1 VTVKRLR
8 ERQAEAT
15 RELLVSIARERF
27 TDQGYAATSIED
39 IVQRAGVAKGALYH
53 HFSGKDALFRAVY
66 EAVQAEAVS
75 AVMAAALG
83 AQEPWAGVRAGLS
96 AFLDACLEPAFRR
109 IVVLESVSVLQHEV
123 REGGIEHVELPMLR
137 IVLTPLTTSDVLPG
151 VAVDPLAHVALG
163 GLYGA
168 ALFIA
173 RSPDPKAARAEVDV
187 VLDTLIGGLR
197 TSAAAGSGSGSEQI
211 DR

>member
-1 VTVKRLR
+1 VGVKRLR
-8 ERQAEAT
+8 ERQAAAT
-15 RELLVSIARERF
+15 REQLVAVARQRF
-27 TDQGYAATSIED
+27 TEQGYAATSIED

-66 EAVQAEAVS
+66 EAVLADVVS
-75 AVMAAALG
+75 AVMAAAS
-83 AQEPWAGVRAGLS
+83 AQQEPWASVRAGLS
-96 AFLDACLEPAFRR
+96 AFLDACLDPAFRR
-109 IVVLESVSVLQHEV
+109 IVILESVSVLHPEV
-123 REGGIEHVELPMLR
+123 REAEIGQVELPTLR
-137 IVLTPLTTSDVLPG
+137 TVLTPLAASAALPG

-173 RSPDPKAARAEVDV
+173 RSPDPGAARREVDV

-197 TSAAAGSGSGSEQI
+197 AARA
-211 DR
+211 

>member
-1 VTVKRLR
+1 VAVTVKRLR

-15 RELLVSIARERF
+15 RDLLVSIARERF
-27 TDQGYAATSIED
+27 TTQGYAATSIED

-66 EAVQAEAVS
+66 EAVLADVVS
-75 AVMAAALG
+75 AVMAAAL
-83 AQEPWAGVRAGLS
+83 AEQDPWAGVRAGLS
-96 AFLDACLEPAFRR
+96 AFLDACLDPAFRR
-109 IVVLESVSVLQHEV
+109 IVVLESVSVLQSEV
-123 REGGIEHVELPMLR
+123 REGGIGQVELPMLR
-137 IVLTPLTTSDVLPG
+137 TVLTPLAASDVLPG
-151 VAVDPLAHVALG
+151 VAVEPLAHVALG

-173 RSPDPKAARAEVDV
+173 RSPDPDAARREVDV

-197 TSAAAGSGSGSEQI
+197 ASASAGP
-211 DR
+211 

>member
-1 VTVKRLR
+1 MTVKRLR

-27 TDQGYAATSIED
+27 TEQGYAATSIED

-66 EAVQAEAVS
+66 EAVLAEVVS
-75 AVMAAALG
+75 AVTAAAL
-83 AQEPWAGVRAGLS
+83 AVQEPWAGVRAGLS

-109 IVVLESVSVLQHEV
+109 IVVLESVSVLQPEV
-123 REGGIEHVELPMLR
+123 REEGIEHVELPMLQT
-137 IVLTPLTTSDVLPG
+137 VLTPLAASNVLPG
-151 VAVDPLAHVALG
+151 VAVEPLAHVALG

-173 RSPDPKAARAEVDV
+173 RSPDPGTARRQV
-187 VLDTLIGGLR
+187 
-197 TSAAAGSGSGSEQI
+197 AGSLLGAEPGRPES
-211 DR
+211 

>member
-1 VTVKRLR
+1 VSVKRLR
-8 ERQAEAT
+8 ERQAAAT
-15 RELLVSIARERF
+15 REHLVAVARQRF
-27 TDQGYAATSIED
+27 AEQGYAATSIED

-66 EAVQAEAVS
+66 EAVLADVVS
-75 AVMAAALG
+75 AVMAAAS
-83 AQEPWAGVRAGLS
+83 AEQEPWASVRAGLS
-96 AFLDACLEPAFRR
+96 VFLDACLDRAFRR
-109 IVVLESVSVLQHEV
+109 IVILESVSVLHPEV
-123 REGGIEHVELPMLR
+123 REAEIGQVELPMLR
-137 IVLTPLTTSDVLPG
+137 AVLTPLPASAALPG

-173 RSPDPKAARAEVDV
+173 RSPDPRAARREVDV

-197 TSAAAGSGSGSEQI
+197 GS
-211 DR
+211 

>member
-1 VTVKRLR
+1 MTVKRLR

-27 TDQGYAATSIED
+27 TEQGYAATSIED

-66 EAVQAEAVS
+66 EAVLAEAVS
-75 AVMAAALG
+75 AVMAAAL
-83 AQEPWAGVRAGLS
+83 AAPEPWSGVHAGLS

-123 REGGIEHVELPMLR
+123 REGGIEDVELPMLR
-137 IVLTPLTTSDVLPG
+137 TVLTPLTTSDVLPG

-197 TSAAAGSGSGSEQI
+197 TSAAAGCLDARRHS
-211 DR
+211 

>member
-1 VTVKRLR
+1 MTVKRLR

-15 RELLVSIARERF
+15 RDLLVSIARERF
-27 TDQGYAATSIED
+27 TTQGYAATSIED

-66 EAVQAEAVS
+66 EAILADVVS
-75 AVMAAALG
+75 AVMAAAL
-83 AQEPWAGVRAGLS
+83 AEQDPWAGVRAGLS
-96 AFLDACLEPAFRR
+96 AFLDACLDPAFRR
-109 IVVLESVSVLQHEV
+109 IVVLESVSVLQSEV
-123 REGGIEHVELPMLR
+123 REGGIGQVELPMLR
-137 IVLTPLTTSDVLPG
+137 TVLTPLAASDVLAG
-151 VAVDPLAHVALG
+151 VAVEPLAHVALG

-173 RSPDPKAARAEVDV
+173 RSPDPDAARREVDV

-197 TSAAAGSGSGSEQI
+197 ASASAGP
-211 DR
+211 